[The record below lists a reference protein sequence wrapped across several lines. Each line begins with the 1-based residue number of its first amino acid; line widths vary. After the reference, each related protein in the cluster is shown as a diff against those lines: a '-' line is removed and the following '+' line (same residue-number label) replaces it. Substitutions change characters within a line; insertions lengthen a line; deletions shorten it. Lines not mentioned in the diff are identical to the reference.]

1 MLKKVGQD
9 SALLDI
15 SSLEL
20 NRQYLMR
27 AYLYGFKEGYST
39 VEKGYFRLYLKDING
54 RIITGMLFNVDKFK
68 EQGLTMQALKGKPVV
83 INFET
88 QQYNGSLSL
97 VVNTIEHY
105 EGMFDFGSFI
115 GVAEGV
121 NDFFL
126 FIEDVLS
133 KLVGRTIK
141 LPSEYLTKS
150 LRYVYDG
157 RAGGYTKLLEMIVNN
172 LVSLDA
178 IIGVDRVELA
188 EIIVHLQSIY
198 YKYLVMLEDI
208 DFTTKNM
215 QMKVLYDAQLA
226 LGNTEVAP
234 YVMDALTALLEIG
247 EPETFQGYLVTKM
260 YKDNMETLKLAC
272 VYDRMLIGVRKEVG
286 GKVFLKY

>member
-1 MLKKVGQD
+1 MGQD

-20 NRQYLMR
+20 NRQYLKR
-27 AYLYGFKEGYST
+27 AYLYGFKEGHT
-39 VEKGYFRLYLKDING
+39 TLGKGYFTLYLKDVNG
-54 RIITGMLFNVDKFK
+54 KVITGVLFNVEKFQ
-68 EQGLTMQALKGKPVV
+68 EQGLVMQSLKGKPVT

-88 QQYNGSLSL
+88 QPFNGSLSL
-97 VVNTIEHY
+97 IVHTIEY
-105 EGMFDFGSFI
+105 YGGMFDYGAFI

-121 NDFFL
+121 NDFYL
-126 FIEDVLS
+126 FVEDALS
-133 KLVGRTIK
+133 KLVGRTVK

-157 RAGGYTKLLEMIVNN
+157 RAGGYTKLLEMVVNN

-178 IIGVDRVELA
+178 ILGLDRTELA

-198 YKYLVMLEDI
+198 YKYLVSIEDI
-208 DFTTKNM
+208 DFITKNM
-215 QMKVLYDAQLA
+215 KMKILYDAQLA
-226 LGNTEVAP
+226 LGSIEVAP
-234 YVMDALTALLEIG
+234 YVIDALTSLLEIG
-247 EPETFQGYLVTKM
+247 EPETFQGHLVTKM

-272 VYDRMLIGVRKEVG
+272 EYDKMLIGVRKEVG